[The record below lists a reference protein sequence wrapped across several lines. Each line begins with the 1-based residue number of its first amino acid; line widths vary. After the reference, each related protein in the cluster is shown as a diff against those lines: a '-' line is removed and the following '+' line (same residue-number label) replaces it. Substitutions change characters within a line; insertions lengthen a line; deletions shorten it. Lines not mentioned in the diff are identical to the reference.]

1 MRLPLLLLFSILSL
15 LSCSQ
20 KQKSDLLVYNATIY
34 TIDSSFSIAEA
45 MVVEDGKILAVGK
58 LSDLQ
63 KNIKQKKK

>member
-20 KQKSDLLVYNATIY
+20 KQKPDLLVYNATIY